1 MNLTAQSRFDGV
13 QKGASMALGKILAVD
28 DSDTELAILSAP
40 LRRQGYTVVTA
51 SNAEQALAQLERES
65 PDLMLLDVVMPGVNG
80 FQFCRNLRRDPRFA
94 NLPIIM
100 VTSKDQ
106 PSDRA
111 WGLRQGASEYL
122 TKPVSMDDLI
132 ATVNQFI

>member
-1 MNLTAQSRFDGV
+1 MHTANLLFKEV
-13 QKGASMALGKILAVD
+13 QEGASMAQGKILAVD
-28 DSDTELAILSAP
+28 DSDTELAVLSAP

-51 SNAEQALAQLERES
+51 SNAEQALAELEREA
-65 PDLMLLDVVMPGVNG
+65 PDLMLLDVIMPGVNG
-80 FQFCRNLRRDPRFA
+80 FQFCRSLRKDPRFA
-94 NLPIIM
+94 KLPIII

-122 TKPVSMDDLI
+122 TKPVRMEDLI
-132 ATVNQFI
+132 ATVHQFI

>member
-1 MNLTAQSRFDGV
+1 MLTANLLFKEV
-13 QKGASMALGKILAVD
+13 QEGASMAHGKILAVD
-28 DSDTELAILSAP
+28 DSDTELAVLSAP

-51 SNAEQALAQLERES
+51 SSAEQALEELERET
-65 PDLMLLDVVMPGVNG
+65 PDLMLLDVIMPGVNG
-80 FQFCRNLRRDPRFA
+80 FQLCRSLRKDPRFA
-94 NLPIIM
+94 KLPIII

-122 TKPVSMDDLI
+122 TKPVRMEDLI
-132 ATVNQFI
+132 ATVHQFI